1 MITKF
6 ERTILNALLT
16 GELPELSVL
25 RDQAQAAT
33 VEERKFTG
41 VGFFTTLSIPPEV
54 ARLNAPG
61 RRVISDV
68 GAELADLKNGAGF
81 LLFIQDGQLD
91 FLEGFTYDEP
101 WPAKLEL
108 QRWYY
113 LHHAEPGSAQLAGTS
128 ERDLGGVASML
139 AG

>member
-6 ERTILNALLT
+6 EKTILDAMLA

-25 RDQAQAAT
+25 RAQAKVAT
-33 VEERKFTG
+33 VEERQMTG
-41 VGFFTTLSIPPEV
+41 VGFFTTVSIPPEV
-54 ARLNAPG
+54 TPVSAAG

-68 GAELADLKNGAGF
+68 GAELVGLENGAGF
-81 LLFIQDGQLD
+81 LLFIQDGRLD

-101 WPAKLEL
+101 WPENLEL
-108 QRWYY
+108 RRWYY
-113 LHHAEPGSAQLAGTS
+113 LHPERVGSGQLVETP
-128 ERDLGGVASML
+128 ERDLGYVASKL